1 MLIVG
6 RRVHIFI
13 IMSLSG
19 WNKVVERNGNVYY
32 HNKFTG
38 VVRFSPPP
46 AAPDNVPL
54 KRSTKMSEFTKVRDV
69 EGRLQRGYHIGDGH
83 YISTKRFEGEKYITF
98 GKYEKTSN
106 GKEPVHSSTPS
117 IALDEDMWDEL
128 CKNKNIV
135 TEIASQYKVSIN
147 DGTEDG
153 WRTFPEKFRLAIGKG
168 VYVRIIVQHEQLK
181 VDVRRYGFTANR
193 VFDDEE
199 NQLYDP
205 VLSPVIVKNNENET
219 CELGLMPLSVGTAL
233 SLEQWKRMT
242 SLESLVAA
250 EHLKALINQPV
261 CPRKR
266 PQPSTKDGLAKRRKV
281 NLKLKLQLEPEE
293 KQKEVDEKPEKEKD
307 ATTDDKE

>member
-1 MLIVG
+1 MFIVV

-46 AAPDNVPL
+46 IAPDNVPL
-54 KRSTKMSEFTKVRDV
+54 KRSTKMSGFTKVRDV
-69 EGRLQRGYHIGDGH
+69 EGRLQRGYHIGDDH
-83 YISTKRFEGEKYITF
+83 YVSTKRFEGDKYITI
-98 GKYEKTSN
+98 GKYVDAPNS
-106 GKEPVHSSTPS
+106 KEPVHSTTPS

-135 TEIASQYKVSIN
+135 TEIASRYNVSLN
-147 DGTEDG
+147 DGTEAG
-153 WRTFPEKFRLAIGKG
+153 WRTFPEKFRLALGKG
-168 VYVRIIVQHEQLK
+168 VYVRIIVQHGQMK

-193 VFDDEE
+193 VYDGED
-199 NQLYDP
+199 NRIYDP
-205 VLSPVIVKNNENET
+205 VLRTVIVKNNEDET

-242 SLESLVAA
+242 SLEGLLAA

-266 PQPSTKDGLAKRRKV
+266 PQPPLEAGLAKRR
-281 NLKLKLQLEPEE
+281 NLKLKPAP
-293 KQKEVDEKPEKEKD
+293 KERRRSKKKEDVTKN
-307 ATTDDKE
+307 DKKN